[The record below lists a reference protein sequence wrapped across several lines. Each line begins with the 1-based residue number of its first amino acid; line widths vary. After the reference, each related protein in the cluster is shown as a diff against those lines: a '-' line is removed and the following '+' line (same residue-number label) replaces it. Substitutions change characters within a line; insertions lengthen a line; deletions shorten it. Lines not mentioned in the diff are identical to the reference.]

1 MRADFFFF
9 LFLASRVDKIMYNVR
24 REYNCSLLYG
34 LYNDCKISYDDMISV
49 HDKTLPIFGRHFM
62 NRTQLTKAGIWRLLF
77 VPYVITKVR

>member
-34 LYNDCKISYDDMISV
+34 LYNDCKISYDE
-49 HDKTLPIFGRHFM
+49 TLPIFGRHFM